1 MLYVSD
7 ILASTKG
14 ILLNGKE
21 DIKISNYKIDSREIN
36 KGDFFIPLIGE
47 KTDGHSFLNKAI
59 ENNCMGFFVAKDRVK
74 DLDIKSFIDKNEEL
88 VIIEVDDTLKALYN
102 IGLYNRMKHI
112 NIPIVAI
119 TGSVGKTSTR
129 EIVSSVLSQEK
140 CIMTTEKNM
149 NGNIGLPLMALKLE
163 NQDIGVFE
171 AGIDFV
177 GEMDILTNIL
187 RPDVAVIT
195 NIGTSHIGK
204 FGSRDVIYKEKTKIA
219 NGLTGKKILILNK
232 DDEYLKK
239 YKNNDVNIEYFSIN
253 NAQNI
258 KMNNEYIEFDTYIYN
273 NLEHIR
279 INDIGEHNIL
289 NSLIAIKVG
298 QIYNMSVDNIIN
310 GINKYKNFSRRM
322 ERIKIKNF
330 TIIDDTYNASPSS
343 IKSGLKTLSEL
354 KYKRKI
360 AVLADILELGDY
372 SKEIHENLG
381 EYFNGLNIDILIAYG
396 DAMKYLVENAKK
408 YINNVFYYNNEDE
421 VIEKLEELIRKDDII
436 YFKGSNAMNAN
447 KIIDHLKKD
456 FMN

>member
-1 MLYVSD
+1 MLCVSE

-14 ILLNGKE
+14 ILLNGKK
-21 DIKISNYKIDSREIN
+21 DIQISNYKIDSREIN
-36 KGDFFIPLIGE
+36 KGDFFIPLVGE
-47 KTDGHSFLNKAI
+47 NTDGHKFLNKAI
-59 ENNCMGFFVAKDRVK
+59 DNNCIGFFVAKDKVK
-74 DLDIKSFIDKNEEL
+74 ESDVKGFINKNKEL
-88 VIIEVDDTLKALYN
+88 VIIEVEDTLKALYN
-102 IGLYNRMKHI
+102 MGLYNREKHS
-112 NIPIVAI
+112 NIPIVAV

-129 EIVSSVLSQEK
+129 EIISSVLSQENTL
-140 CIMTTEKNM
+140 MTTEKNM

-187 RPDVAVIT
+187 KPDVAVIT

-204 FGSRDVIYKEKTKIA
+204 FGSRDIIYQEKTKIA
-219 NGLTGKKILILNK
+219 NGLTGKRILILNK
-232 DDEYLKK
+232 DDEYLRN
-239 YKNNDVNIEYFSIN
+239 YKNDNVNIYYFSIKD
-253 NAQNI
+253 ARNI
-258 KMNNEYIEFDTYIYN
+258 KMNNDYMEFDTLIYDKF
-273 NLEHIR
+273 EHIR
-279 INDIGEHNIL
+279 INDIGDHNIL

-298 QIYNMSVDNIIN
+298 QIYKMSVDNIIK
-310 GINKYKNFSRRM
+310 GINTYRNFSRRM

-343 IKSGLKTLSEL
+343 TKSGLKTLSEL

-360 AVLADILELGDY
+360 AVLADILELGKY
-372 SKEIHENLG
+372 SKEIHEDLG

-396 DAMKYLVENAKK
+396 DAMMYTVEKAKK
-408 YINNVFYYNNEDE
+408 YINDIFYYNNEDE
-421 VIEKLEELIRKDDII
+421 VIEKLEELIQEDDII
-436 YFKGSNAMNAN
+436 YFKGSNAMKVN